1 MRLKQD
7 YKDMSLVSAP
17 KIKMR
22 KKKKKKQKGK
32 RKESA
37 FNEDVVVCLN
47 FEAIV
52 TIKFHACV
60 T

>member
-17 KIKMR
+17 KIKIR
-22 KKKKKKQKGK
+22 KKKKKQKGK

-47 FEAIV
+47 FEVIV

>member
-17 KIKMR
+17 KINIG
-22 KKKKKKQKGK
+22 KKKNGK

-47 FEAIV
+47 FEVIV

>member
-17 KIKMR
+17 KIKIR
-22 KKKKKKQKGK
+22 KKKKQKGK

-47 FEAIV
+47 FEVIV